1 MNSARRF
8 LVIATSALMLGAGV
22 VLGFLPV
29 TATLTQITPHPRLVT
44 VSCGNGY
51 LRAIPPAQPGDL
63 VALPGETGVYL
74 PRGTYAAHCG
84 QAAGWKPY
92 AAWGLTALGALGLA
106 IAFSAAGAP
115 SGRAAAGQA

>member
-1 MNSARRF
+1 MNSARRYA
-8 LVIATSALMLGAGV
+8 VIAISASLFVAGV

-29 TATLTQITPHPRLVT
+29 TATLTQITPRPRLVT

-51 LRAIPPAQPGDL
+51 LRATPPAQPGDL

-74 PRGTYAAHCG
+74 PRDTYAAHCG

-92 AAWGLTALGALGLA
+92 AAWALTALGALGLA
-106 IAFSAAGAP
+106 VTFSAARAP
-115 SGRAAAGQA
+115 SGRAGAGHA